1 MSNNLTSNELNERER
16 KLDEKEQKINIFY
29 KRFLKEYENFKQD
42 KNNLEIENEKK
53 LHEYKNE
60 LREKNLNELKSE
72 FAKIAKEQ
80 NEIDKAKIS
89 LHEKE
94 NELTKKEEF
103 LKQEEKLLIENK
115 KNDLLNQKK
124 EQEIEKQK
132 LINDL
137 EKEKL
142 AKIEEINQQI
152 KNLYKEKES
161 EYLQKQENLN
171 QEKERIK
178 DLELELKSKI
188 RDAENEKESVRI
200 QFDRTVELEKKSYE
214 DIKRENERLLEKKD
228 QEIIELKKML
238 SEYEINQD
246 IDLTTELEV
255 KNRENLDLK
264 KQKNIL
270 EQECENLK
278 QQIDESI
285 QALNTEIYRLRAQ
298 NDELTLQNNQ
308 INEIKN
314 ENARLAEDN
323 KDIKYW
329 KDQKDI
335 WEKRYNDLQNIFSSK
350 NELSIR
356 ISAIEQEYYKQESL
370 LQINTL
376 NKELEWLENVAT
388 GMKEFGV
395 EYPRRLV
402 FAFHT
407 ALKSADFSPLVTLA
421 GVSGTGKS
429 ELPKLYS
436 YFGGFN
442 FLAESVQPTWDS
454 PESMMGY
461 YNTIENKFDST
472 NILKFLIQTTTNQR
486 NDAPYGWRESMN
498 MILLDEMNLSH
509 IELYFAEFLS
519 KFEQRRGA
527 DNICLDIKLGAGMIH
542 RIPLL
547 KNTLWVGTMNE
558 DETTKS
564 LSDKVLD
571 RSFCIN
577 FPRPEEL
584 RSRNYIK
591 MLQEIKRFEYL
602 PEKVWDSWIQKKP
615 FDFDEYKS
623 IIKKYNETT
632 NEINKKMS
640 SVGRAVGHRVWQSM
654 EYYIQNH
661 PDVISSI
668 NDSKKFKENIKIAYE
683 DQLVQKIMPK
693 LRGIETHGN
702 EKKTL
707 DDIKDILAQNDLCI
721 QEDFNTAMTN
731 PYGQFIW
738 RSAEY
743 LKESSQN

>member
-246 IDLTTELEV
+246 TDLTTELEV

>member
-1 MSNNLTSNELNERER
+1 MSTNLTNSELNDRER
-16 KLDEKEQKINIFY
+16 KLDEKEQKLNAFY
-29 KRFLKEYENFKQD
+29 KKFLTEYEKFKQD
-42 KNNLEIENEKK
+42 KNNLEVENEKK

-60 LREKNLNELKSE
+60 LREKNLNEMKIA
-72 FAKIAKEQ
+72 FAKIDEKQ
-80 NEIDKAKIS
+80 NEIDKIKVN
-89 LHEKE
+89 LCEKE
-94 NELTKKEEF
+94 NELLRKEEF
-103 LKQEEKLLIENK
+103 LKQEEIFLSENR
-115 KNDLLNQKK
+115 KNDLVNHKK

-137 EKEKL
+137 EQEKL
-142 AKIEEINQQI
+142 VRIEEINQQI
-152 KNLYKEKES
+152 KNLYKEKEK
-161 EYLQKQENLN
+161 EYLQKEENLN
-171 QEKERIK
+171 LEKEHIK
-178 DLELELKSKI
+178 ELELQLESKI
-188 RDAENEKESVRI
+188 RYAENEEERLRI
-200 QFDRTVELEKKSYE
+200 EFDRKVELEKKSYE
-214 DIKRENERLLEKKD
+214 DTKRDNEKQLESKD
-228 QEIIELKKML
+228 QEIRELRNRL
-238 SEYEINQD
+238 NEYYTNQD
-246 IDLTTELEV
+246 IDLTIEL
-255 KNRENLDLK
+255 KTKCQENLDLN
-264 KQKNIL
+264 KQKSRL

-278 QQIDESI
+278 QQADKNI
-285 QALNTEIYRLRAQ
+285 QVLNMEISRLRTQ

-314 ENARLAEDN
+314 ENARLTEDN
-323 KDIKYW
+323 RDIKYW
-329 KDQKDI
+329 RDQKDI
-335 WEKRYNDLQNIFSSK
+335 WERRYNDLQNIFSSK
-350 NELSIR
+350 NELNIR
-356 ISAIEQEYYKQESL
+356 ISAIEQEHYKQESL
-370 LQINTL
+370 LQMSTF
-376 NKELEWLENVAT
+376 NKEVEWLENMAL

-395 EYPRRLV
+395 EYPRRLL

-472 NILKFLIQTTTNQR
+472 NILKFIIQTTKTQAL
-486 NDAPYGWRESMN
+486 DTPYGWRESMN

-527 DNICLDIKLGAGMIH
+527 DNISLDIKLGAGMIH
-542 RIPLL
+542 CISLL
-547 KNTLWVGTMNE
+547 KNILWVGTMNE

-577 FPRPEEL
+577 FPRPEKL
-584 RSRNYIK
+584 KSRNYIK
-591 MLQEIKRFEYL
+591 MLHEIKEFEYL
-602 PEKVWDSWIQKKP
+602 PEKVWNSWLQKNP
-615 FDFDEYKS
+615 FDSDEYKTS
-623 IIKKYNETT
+623 IKNYNEIT

-640 SVGRAVGHRVWQSM
+640 NVGRAIGHRVWQSM

-668 NDSKKFKENIKIAYE
+668 SDNNKFKERIKIAYE

-693 LRGIETHGN
+693 LRGIETHGD

-707 DDIKDILAQNDLCI
+707 DDINDILAQNDLDI
-721 QEDFNTAMTN
+721 QEDFSMAMSN

-743 LKESSQN
+743 LKGDKRD

>member
-1 MSNNLTSNELNERER
+1 MSTNLTNSELNDRER
-16 KLDEKEQKINIFY
+16 KLDEKEQKLNAFY
-29 KRFLKEYENFKQD
+29 KKFLTEYEKFKQD
-42 KNNLEIENEKK
+42 KNNLEVENEKK

-60 LREKNLNELKSE
+60 LREKNLNEMKIA
-72 FAKIAKEQ
+72 FAKIDEKQ
-80 NEIDKAKIS
+80 NEIDKIKVN
-89 LHEKE
+89 LCEKE
-94 NELTKKEEF
+94 NELLRKEEF
-103 LKQEEKLLIENK
+103 LKQEEIFLSENR
-115 KNDLLNQKK
+115 KNDLVNHKK

-137 EKEKL
+137 EQEKL
-142 AKIEEINQQI
+142 VRIEEINQQI
-152 KNLYKEKES
+152 KNLYKEKEK
-161 EYLQKQENLN
+161 EYLQKEENLN
-171 QEKERIK
+171 LEKEHIK
-178 DLELELKSKI
+178 ELELQLESKI
-188 RDAENEKESVRI
+188 RYAENEEERLRI
-200 QFDRTVELEKKSYE
+200 EFDRKVELEKKSYE
-214 DIKRENERLLEKKD
+214 DTKRDNEKQLESKD
-228 QEIIELKKML
+228 QEIRELRNRL
-238 SEYEINQD
+238 NEYYTNQD
-246 IDLTTELEV
+246 IDLTIEL
-255 KNRENLDLK
+255 KTKCQENLDLN
-264 KQKNIL
+264 KQKSRL

-278 QQIDESI
+278 QQADKNI
-285 QALNTEIYRLRAQ
+285 QVLNMEISRLRTQ

-314 ENARLAEDN
+314 ENARLTEDN
-323 KDIKYW
+323 RDIKYW
-329 KDQKDI
+329 RDQKDI
-335 WEKRYNDLQNIFSSK
+335 WERRYNDLQNIFSSK
-350 NELSIR
+350 NELNIR
-356 ISAIEQEYYKQESL
+356 ISAIEQEHYKQESL
-370 LQINTL
+370 LQMSTF
-376 NKELEWLENVAT
+376 NKEVEWLENMAL

-395 EYPRRLV
+395 EYPRRLL

-472 NILKFLIQTTTNQR
+472 NILKFIIQTTKTQAL
-486 NDAPYGWRESMN
+486 DTPYGWRESMN

-527 DNICLDIKLGAGMIH
+527 DNISLDIKLGAGMIH

-547 KNTLWVGTMNE
+547 KNILWVGTMNE

-577 FPRPEEL
+577 FPRPEKL
-584 RSRNYIK
+584 KSRNYIK
-591 MLQEIKRFEYL
+591 MLHEIKEFEYL
-602 PEKVWDSWIQKKP
+602 PEKVWNSWLQKNP
-615 FDFDEYKS
+615 FDSDEYKTS
-623 IIKKYNETT
+623 IKNYNEIT

-640 SVGRAVGHRVWQSM
+640 NVGRAIGHRVWQSM

-668 NDSKKFKENIKIAYE
+668 SDNNKFKERIKIAYE

-693 LRGIETHGN
+693 LRGIETHGD

-707 DDIKDILAQNDLCI
+707 DDINDILAQNDLDI
-721 QEDFNTAMTN
+721 QEDFSMAMSN

-743 LKESSQN
+743 LKGDKRD

>member
-1 MSNNLTSNELNERER
+1 MSTNLTNGELNDRER
-16 KLDEKEQKINIFY
+16 KLDEKEQTLNAFY
-29 KRFLKEYENFKQD
+29 KKFLTEYEKFKQD
-42 KNNLEIENEKK
+42 KNNLEVENEKK

-60 LREKNLNELKSE
+60 LREKNLNEIKIA
-72 FAKIAKEQ
+72 FAKIDKER
-80 NEIDKAKIS
+80 NEIDKIKIN
-89 LHEKE
+89 LREKE
-94 NELTKKEEF
+94 NELLRKEES
-103 LKQEEKLLIENK
+103 LKQEESLLSESR
-115 KNDLLNQKK
+115 KNDLLNHKK
-124 EQEIEKQK
+124 EQEMERQK

-137 EKEKL
+137 EQERL
-142 AKIEEINQQI
+142 ARIEETNQHI

-161 EYLQKQENLN
+161 EYLQKEENLN
-171 QEKERIK
+171 REKEHIK
-178 DLELELKSKI
+178 ELELQLESKI
-188 RDAENEKESVRI
+188 RYAENEEERLRI
-200 QFDRTVELEKKSYE
+200 EFDRKVELEKKSYE
-214 DIKRENERLLEKKD
+214 DTKRDNEKQLESKD
-228 QEIIELKKML
+228 QEILELRNRL
-238 SEYEINQD
+238 SEYYTNQD
-246 IDLTTELEV
+246 TDLTTEL
-255 KNRENLDLK
+255 KTKCQENLDLN
-264 KQKNIL
+264 KQKSRL

-278 QQIDESI
+278 QQADKSI
-285 QALNTEIYRLRAQ
+285 RMLNMEISRLRTQ

-314 ENARLAEDN
+314 ENARLTEDN
-323 KDIKYW
+323 RDIKYW
-329 KDQKDI
+329 RDQKDI

-350 NELSIR
+350 NELNIR
-356 ISAIEQEYYKQESL
+356 ISAIEQEYYKQEPLS
-370 LQINTL
+370 QMNTS
-376 NKELEWLENVAT
+376 NKEIEWLENMALD
-388 GMKEFGV
+388 MKEFGV
-395 EYPRRLV
+395 EYPRRLL

-472 NILKFLIQTTTNQR
+472 NILKFIIQTTKNQAL
-486 NDAPYGWRESMN
+486 DTPFGWRESMN

-527 DNICLDIKLGAGMIH
+527 DNISLDIKLGAGMTH

-547 KNTLWVGTMNE
+547 KNVLWVGTMNE

-577 FPRPEEL
+577 FPRPEKL

-591 MLQEIKRFEYL
+591 MLHEIKGFEYL
-602 PEKVWDSWIQKKP
+602 PEKTWNSWLQKSP
-615 FDFDEYKS
+615 FSSDEYKAS
-623 IIKKYNETT
+623 IKKYNEIT

-640 SVGRAVGHRVWQSM
+640 NVGRAIGHRVWQSM

-661 PDVISSI
+661 PDVISGISD
-668 NDSKKFKENIKIAYE
+668 NTTFEEVIKIAYE
-683 DQLVQKIMPK
+683 DQLVQKVMPK
-693 LRGIETHGN
+693 LRGIETHGD
-702 EKKTL
+702 EKKIL
-707 DDIKDILAQNDLCI
+707 DDINDVLVQNDLGI
-721 QEDFNTAMTN
+721 QEDFSMAMTN

-743 LKESSQN
+743 LKGGNSD

>member
-1 MSNNLTSNELNERER
+1 M
-16 KLDEKEQKINIFY
+16 
-29 KRFLKEYENFKQD
+29 
-42 KNNLEIENEKK
+42 EI
-53 LHEYKNE
+53 
-60 LREKNLNELKSE
+60 S
-72 FAKIAKEQ
+72 
-80 NEIDKAKIS
+80 
-89 LHEKE
+89 
-94 NELTKKEEF
+94 
-103 LKQEEKLLIENK
+103 
-115 KNDLLNQKK
+115 
-124 EQEIEKQK
+124 
-132 LINDL
+132 
-137 EKEKL
+137 
-142 AKIEEINQQI
+142 
-152 KNLYKEKES
+152 
-161 EYLQKQENLN
+161 
-171 QEKERIK
+171 
-178 DLELELKSKI
+178 
-188 RDAENEKESVRI
+188 
-200 QFDRTVELEKKSYE
+200 
-214 DIKRENERLLEKKD
+214 
-228 QEIIELKKML
+228 
-238 SEYEINQD
+238 
-246 IDLTTELEV
+246 
-255 KNRENLDLK
+255 
-264 KQKNIL
+264 
-270 EQECENLK
+270 
-278 QQIDESI
+278 
-285 QALNTEIYRLRAQ
+285 RLRTQ

-314 ENARLAEDN
+314 ENARLTEDN
-323 KDIKYW
+323 RDIKYW
-329 KDQKDI
+329 RDQKDI
-335 WEKRYNDLQNIFSSK
+335 WERRYNDLQNIFSSK
-350 NELSIR
+350 NELNIR
-356 ISAIEQEYYKQESL
+356 ISAIEQEHYKQESL
-370 LQINTL
+370 LQMSTF
-376 NKELEWLENVAT
+376 NKEVEWLENMAL

-395 EYPRRLV
+395 EYPRRLL

-472 NILKFLIQTTTNQR
+472 NILKFIIQTTKTQAL
-486 NDAPYGWRESMN
+486 DTPYGWRESMN

-527 DNICLDIKLGAGMIH
+527 DNISLDIKLGAGMIH

-547 KNTLWVGTMNE
+547 KNILWVGTMNE

-577 FPRPEEL
+577 FPRPEKL
-584 RSRNYIK
+584 KSRNYIK
-591 MLQEIKRFEYL
+591 MLHEIKEFEYL
-602 PEKVWDSWIQKKP
+602 PEKVWNSWLQKNP
-615 FDFDEYKS
+615 FDSDEYKTS
-623 IIKKYNETT
+623 IKNYNEIT

-640 SVGRAVGHRVWQSM
+640 NVGRAIGHRVWQSM

-668 NDSKKFKENIKIAYE
+668 SDNNKFKERIKIAYE

-693 LRGIETHGN
+693 LRGIETHGD

-707 DDIKDILAQNDLCI
+707 DDINDILAQNDLDI
-721 QEDFNTAMTN
+721 QEDFSMAMSN

-743 LKESSQN
+743 LKGDKRD